1 VATIP
6 ARVALF
12 LSSYSPL
19 FLILG
24 LLNSRDLVVGGI
36 FYGITIVSIF
46 SLYVFMKSYGDAH
59 SYKVEIKSV
68 SSRDSDVMSYI
79 VSYLL
84 PFLGISF
91 KDVASAVSFGI
102 FIAVIGIIYVSANMV
117 YINPVLS
124 LRGYHMLEVE
134 DKAGKVSPLITRR
147 SYVAPSSV
155 IDVVSLS
162 DFAILE
168 MVKKVQDQN

>member
-1 VATIP
+1 MVATIP

-24 LLNSRDLVVGGI
+24 LLNSGDPYISGG
-36 FYGITIVSIF
+36 FYGITIVSIIL
-46 SLYVFMKSYGDAH
+46 LYLFMKSYEHAT
-59 SYKVEIKSV
+59 SYQVKIKSV

-91 KDVASAVSFGI
+91 KDVSSAVSFAI

-124 LRGYHMLEVE
+124 LRGYHML
-134 DKAGKVSPLITRR
+134 
-147 SYVAPSSV
+147 
-155 IDVVSLS
+155 
-162 DFAILE
+162 
-168 MVKKVQDQN
+168 

>member
-19 FLILG
+19 FLILA
-24 LLNSRDLVVGGI
+24 LLNSGD
-36 FYGITIVSIF
+36 TIVSGVFYVIAAT
-46 SLYVFMKSYGDAH
+46 SIITLYLFMRSYRDTTP
-59 SYKVEIKSV
+59 STIKIKSV

-91 KDVASAVSFGI
+91 KEVSNAISFVI
-102 FIAVIGIIYVSANMV
+102 FITVIGIIYVSSNMV
-117 YINPVLS
+117 FVNPVLN
-124 LRGYHMLEVE
+124 LRGYHMLEI
-134 DKAGKVSPLITRR
+134 DDGTGKVCALITRR
-147 SYVAPSSV
+147 PYVAPGDS
-155 IDVVSLS
+155 IDTVPLA
-162 DFAILE
+162 DFALLE
-168 MVKKVQDQN
+168 KRRE